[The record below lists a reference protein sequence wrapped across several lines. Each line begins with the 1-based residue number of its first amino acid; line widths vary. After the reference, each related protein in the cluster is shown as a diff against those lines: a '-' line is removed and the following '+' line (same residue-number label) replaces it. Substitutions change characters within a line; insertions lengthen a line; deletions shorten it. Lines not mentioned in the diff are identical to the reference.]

1 MEKRR
6 LLAISIMAIMV
17 LCRWGSAMHRSGCS
31 EEVFKNT
38 LLQKLACVPA
48 HADTIPLKSFSPIK
62 NNINID
68 VPPTERPSM
77 LFRDKENASLYWQ
90 ALIHLT
96 RNNKETAEALAMA
109 INEKRILAT
118 CIATDT
124 LHPIDTF
131 FDDLFIASVSRD
143 PQGLSGLGLFESIG
157 IDEHNAYL
165 NDVSPDALVAV
176 LQDSEAR
183 LRVLEQFDVAD
194 LSAEQKTTKN
204 LCQWELQRR
213 AARKSFLYHDYSIN
227 QMDGVLTN
235 LVFLFTQHHPLRTAN
250 DVKQYITRL
259 ARVPQQIQ
267 QAMKFLERQVS
278 VGIRL
283 PRFAM
288 LKVINIIQN
297 LMPVSVTE
305 HIFYQRFAEALEGLA
320 FANKD
325 SLLEQAKEA
334 LEQHVYP
341 AYQRLL
347 DFYRGLLE
355 TTHTNHG
362 VWALPSGDAYY
373 AYALEGHTS
382 SGLSADQIHVLGLQ
396 EVDKILTAMRQILIS
411 EGFTDENKGTIELLN
426 EFAKNPSYY
435 YENSEKGRQQCI
447 EGYNTIL
454 DRCRKELYPLFD
466 LKPRSPVKVLP
477 IPKHE
482 EEGMPGAY
490 YLPPTIDGLRPGI
503 FFANLRDMQESPMY
517 RMETLAVHEAE
528 PGHHFQ
534 LALQQEL
541 NMHILRKIGGNT
553 AYVEGW
559 ALYVEKLA
567 YENDFYSSPAM
578 QLGHFQDELL
588 RAARLVLDTGIHSK
602 RWTREQAIEYMVNTT
617 GFPYNE
623 AVTEVE
629 RYFVL
634 PGQACAYKVGQL
646 KILELRQRAKDK
658 LGKKFDIRD
667 FHNVVLKLGACPLR
681 ILEETIDEYIAQKIA
696 A

>member
-1 MEKRR
+1 MVKR
-6 LLAISIMAIMV
+6 LFYV
-17 LCRWGSAMHRSGCS
+17 
-31 EEVFKNT
+31 
-38 LLQKLACVPA
+38 A
-48 HADTIPLKSFSPIK
+48 HAIVVMILCSSAYATNRSACCEHAFRI
-62 NNINID
+62 
-68 VPPTERPSM
+68 ERPSM
-77 LFRDKENASLYWQ
+77 LFADKENAHLYWQ

-96 RNNKETAEALAMA
+96 RNNKEAAEALVMA
-109 INEKRILAT
+109 INEKRALTT
-118 CIATDT
+118 CIATDA
-124 LHPIDTF
+124 LDPIDTF

-165 NDVSPDALVAV
+165 NDVSPDALVSV

-194 LSAEQKTTKN
+194 LSPEQKTTKN
-204 LCQWELQRR
+204 LCQWELQHR
-213 AARKSFLYHDYSIN
+213 AARQSFLYHDYSIN
-227 QMDGVLTN
+227 QMDGVLTS
-235 LVFLFTQHHPLRTAN
+235 LVFLFTQHHPLRNVSDA
-250 DVKQYITRL
+250 KHYIARL
-259 ARVPQQIQ
+259 NGIPRQIQ
-267 QAMKFLERQVS
+267 QAIKFLERQVS
-278 VGIRL
+278 LGIKL

-288 LKVINIIQN
+288 VKVINIIQN
-297 LMPVSVTE
+297 LMPSIITE
-305 HIFYQRFAEALEGLA
+305 HIFYQRFAEALNAL
-320 FANKD
+320 D
-325 SLLEQAKEA
+325 IPTKEA
-334 LEQHVYP
+334 LLSQATESLQQHVYP

-347 DFYRGLLE
+347 DFYLELLKH
-355 TTHTNHG
+355 THTNHG

-382 SGLSADQIHVLGLQ
+382 SGLSADQIHELGLQ
-396 EVDKILTAMRQILIS
+396 EVEKILTAMRSILVK
-411 EGFTDENKGTIELLN
+411 EGFADESKGTVELLN
-426 EFAKNPSYY
+426 EFAKNPAYY
-435 YENSEKGRQQCI
+435 YPNTAEGRKQCI
-447 EGYNTIL
+447 EAYNAIL
-454 DRCRKELYPLFD
+454 ERCRKELYHLFD
-466 LKPRSPVKVLP
+466 VKPRSPVKVQA

-490 YLPPTIDGLRPGI
+490 YLPPSMDGSRPGI
-503 FFANLRDMQESPMY
+503 FFANLRNMQESPIY

-541 NMHILRKIGGNT
+541 NMHILRKLGGNT

-567 YENDFYSSPAM
+567 YEHGFYSSPAM

-602 RWTREQAIEYMVNTT
+602 RWTREQAIDYMVNTT

-623 AVTEVE
+623 AVTEIE

-634 PGQACAYKVGQL
+634 PGQACAYKVGQI
-646 KILELRQRAKDK
+646 KILELRQRAKDT
-658 LGKKFDIRD
+658 LGNKFDIRD
-667 FHNVVLKLGACPLR
+667 FHNVILKLGACPLR
-681 ILEETIDEYIAQKIA
+681 ILEDAIDGYIAQKIA